1 MIFGYKILED
11 KSLINSNIW
20 LHEIQ
25 DLLQNHRSSDVVRI
39 TSDAET
45 ILGSRDPQ
53 VVETSLACDVALE
66 IIESMRNKK
75 ISD

>member
-39 TSDAET
+39 ASDAET